1 MEIQVTSL
9 IIHPMVNDTL
19 TRCVDTARPRPARP
33 GHRAVTRAARDM
45 VGLVLLTLFTMAHAQ
60 GDAPLPVAA
69 PPASYSTAAAG
80 PLDSIR
86 NWLGGG
92 GSPAELL
99 PPDQAFRFAVRARDA
114 NTLVA
119 ELTPAPDYYL
129 YRDRISFSIATP
141 PTVTIA
147 SVSLPKG
154 EPKAD
159 PTFGQ
164 VEVYHGRLEAII
176 GLRQSGTPAGQVELR
191 ATYQGCNEPLGV
203 CYPPIEKTVAVAL
216 SGAALAGATPQ
227 AATAGRPQDSLLAA
241 GASTPSDNDPSDQG
255 YVRRLLSS
263 GSAWAIVGAFFGF
276 GLLLAFTPC
285 MLPMMPILSGI
296 IVGHGQL
303 MTRGHAL
310 GLSSVYVLGMALTYA
325 AAGVAAGLA
334 GSLLSAYLQSPWV
347 LGSFAAIFVLLA
359 LSMFGLYELQL
370 PSSLQ
375 SRLAGA
381 GGRVQGGRVAGVFL
395 MGVLSAVIVGPCV
408 AAPLAGA
415 LLYISQTRDV
425 VLGGVALFSMALGMG
440 VPLLAVGATAGALLP
455 KAGAWTESVK
465 RVFGVTMLAVAIYLV
480 SPVIPA
486 VVQQLLWAA
495 LLILPAIY
503 LHALDPLPADAPGHR
518 RLFKGVGVMALVTGI
533 ALLIGALSGGRDL
546 LQPLAGLRNATVQA
560 SGELAFQPVK
570 SVADLE
576 ARLQAARGRHV
587 MLDFWA
593 EWCVSCKEMDRFTFG
608 DPQVQARLKDVLLLR
623 ADVTANSAEDQALL
637 QRFNLFGP
645 PGIVFF
651 DKQGKEVA
659 FRVIGYQP
667 PQQFLASLNRALVP

>member
-1 MEIQVTSL
+1 V
-9 IIHPMVNDTL
+9 
-19 TRCVDTARPRPARP
+19 
-33 GHRAVTRAARDM
+33 
-45 VGLVLLTLFTMAHAQ
+45 
-60 GDAPLPVAA
+60 
-69 PPASYSTAAAG
+69 
-80 PLDSIR
+80 
-86 NWLGGG
+86 
-92 GSPAELL
+92 
-99 PPDQAFRFAVRARDA
+99 
-114 NTLVA
+114 
-119 ELTPAPDYYL
+119 
-129 YRDRISFSIATP
+129 
-141 PTVTIA
+141 
-147 SVSLPKG
+147 
-154 EPKAD
+154 
-159 PTFGQ
+159 
-164 VEVYHGRLEAII
+164 
-176 GLRQSGTPAGQVELR
+176 
-191 ATYQGCNEPLGV
+191 
-203 CYPPIEKTVAVAL
+203 
-216 SGAALAGATPQ
+216 
-227 AATAGRPQDSLLAA
+227 
-241 GASTPSDNDPSDQG
+241 
-255 YVRRLLSS
+255 
-263 GSAWAIVGAFFGF
+263 
-276 GLLLAFTPC
+276 
-285 MLPMMPILSGI
+285 
-296 IVGHGQL
+296 
-303 MTRGHAL
+303 
-310 GLSSVYVLGMALTYA
+310 
-325 AAGVAAGLA
+325 
-334 GSLLSAYLQSPWV
+334 
-347 LGSFAAIFVLLA
+347 IFVLLA

-425 VLGGVALFSMALGMG
+425 VLGGVALFSMAVGMG
-440 VPLLAVGATAGALLP
+440 VPLLAVGATAGALLT
-455 KAGAWTESVK
+455 KAGAWTESVN

-503 LHALDPLPADAPGHR
+503 LHALDPLPAGAPGHR

-560 SGELAFQPVK
+560 GGELAFQPVK
-570 SVADLE
+570 NLADLE
-576 ARLQAARGRHV
+576 TRLQAARGRQV

-593 EWCVSCKEMDRFTFG
+593 EWCVSCKEMDRFTFS

-623 ADVTANSAEDQALL
+623 ADVTANSADDQALL